1 MAQILQPTPQ
11 NLDRLAKILAEG
23 GIVAVPTETVY
34 GLACNALNP
43 AAVAIVYQAK
53 QRPSKNPLIVHIGEL
68 ESLNEIAGTSEY
80 SEKLIKSFWPG
91 PLTLILPKR
100 PIIPNE
106 VTAGTPTVAVR
117 MPSHP
122 VFRELA
128 KRCSFPLAAPSAN
141 PFGYVSPTKAEHVEQ
156 NMGETVEWILDGGD
170 CEGGLESTIISLV
183 DPLSPVLLRHGGISI
198 QELEVVLKTKIISK
212 NIVADISDKS
222 LLSPGLLRRH
232 YSPHTEIRL
241 FEGCAPKV
249 DDNEAIVFLKAA
261 DSRGENKFFLS
272 QNGDLKE
279 IAHNLY
285 DMLQRLDKKG
295 FGCIHFQIPAPIGI
309 GQAIRDR
316 MCRAAAQ
323 D

>member
-1 MAQILQPTPQ
+1 MAQVLQPTPS
-11 NLDRLAKILAEG
+11 NLDQLASILAQG
-23 GIVAVPTETVY
+23 DIVAIPTETVY
-34 GLACNALNP
+34 GLACNALDP
-43 AAVAIVYQAK
+43 AAVAKVYKAK
-53 QRPSKNPLIVHIGEL
+53 QRPSKNPLIVHIGGL
-68 ESLNEIAGTSEY
+68 ENLAEIAETSEA
-80 SEKLIKSFWPG
+80 SEQLIKSFWPG
-91 PLTLILPKR
+91 PLTLILPKC

-106 VTAGTPTVAVR
+106 VTAGTSTVAVR

-128 KRCSFPLAAPSAN
+128 KRCPFPLAAPSAN

-156 NMGETVEWILDGGD
+156 NMGDSVEWILDGGD

-183 DPLSPVLLRHGGISI
+183 DPKAPVLLRHGGISI
-198 QELEVVLKTKIISK
+198 QELEAVLNTKIISK
-212 NIVADISDKS
+212 TIVAEVSDEA

-249 DDNEAIVFLKAA
+249 GENEAIVFLNAG
-261 DSRGENKFFLS
+261 DCSGEDEFSLS
-272 QNGDLKE
+272 KKGDLTE

-285 DMLQRLDKKG
+285 DILQRLDKKG
-295 FGCIHFQIPAPIGI
+295 FARIHFQIPATIGI

-316 MCRAAAQ
+316 LCRAAAQ